1 MLSINTGTGGDME
14 YDDTSTA
21 NMKFYRVEIL
31 P

>member
-1 MLSINTGTGGDME
+1 LSTSAGTGVDME